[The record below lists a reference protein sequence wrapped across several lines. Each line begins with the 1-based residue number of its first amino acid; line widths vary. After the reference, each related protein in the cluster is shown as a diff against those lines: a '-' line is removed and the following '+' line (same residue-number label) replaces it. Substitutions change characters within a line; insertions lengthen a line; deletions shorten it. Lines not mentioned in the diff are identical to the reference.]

1 MPRYS
6 DATKRDPYRN
16 YNFRILMDGLP
27 VAACKKMSK
36 LAGTIDVVKFRAGDS
51 QYAVTELSPGR
62 INYEPVTLEAGLTQ
76 DKTFQTWATALMVNE
91 AMTSAV
97 RAVEPLFRKEITI
110 QVFDIDHLTVVRKY
124 ILQQGLVLPVHGDV
138 GSDRRRQ
145 RRDHRVDPDRA
156 RRLQPDRHGELTAG
170 RGAP

>member
-16 YNFRILMDGLP
+16 YNFRILMDGSP

-91 AMTSAV
+91 LSIGA
-97 RAVEPLFRKEITI
+97 RAVEPYFRKEIQL
-110 QVFDIDHLTVVRKY
+110 QVFDIDHVTVVRQY
-124 ILQQGLVLPVHGDV
+124 LLHNAWCSRYTAMSDLIADANDV
-138 GSDRRRQ
+138 IIESIQIEHEGFDRI
-145 RRDHRVDPDRA
+145 D
-156 RRLQPDRHGELTAG
+156 TAS
-170 RGAP
+170 